1 MIARGKS
8 GAWDDNS
15 IKFIDESITDAV
27 NKFNFDIDKFTLIG
41 LSNGGLIFP
50 EYLVNSKYTY
60 DNVVALSTYLDSK
73 KYKDEGVKES
83 LINSQFVYIYG
94 NNDQRIGIEDSLKSL
109 EYLDNFGIKVEIN
122 KIKGDHLILFED
134 RDNVLRLL
142 RGILIN

>member
-1 MIARGKS
+1 M
-8 GAWDDNS
+8 
-15 IKFIDESITDAV
+15 
-27 NKFNFDIDKFTLIG
+27 IG